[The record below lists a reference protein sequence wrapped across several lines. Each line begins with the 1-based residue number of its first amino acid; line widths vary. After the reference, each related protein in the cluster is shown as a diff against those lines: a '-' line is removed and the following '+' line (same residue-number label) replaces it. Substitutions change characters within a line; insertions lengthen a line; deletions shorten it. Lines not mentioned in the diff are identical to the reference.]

1 MVKIAIRPQKIFL
14 TPNRQNLN
22 VLCIMRSFTYMR
34 LTRRLIHEFYHRAIP
49 LKLHP
54 RILKLN
60 PLYNFR
66 FEDYLL
72 LVGLIF
78 LYIESLIKE
87 PSRPPSLIAWIML
100 PCHQEEY
107 RKPKKYTCCNSNSR
121 LGIHPKYE
129 KDESDYGR

>member
-14 TPNRQNLN
+14 PPNRQNLN
-22 VLCIMRSFTYMR
+22 LLCIMRSFTYMR
-34 LTRRLIHEFYHRAIP
+34 LTRCLVHEFYHRAIP

-54 RILKLN
+54 CTFKLN

-78 LYIESLIKE
+78 LYIESLIEE
-87 PSRPPSLIAWIML
+87 PSRLPSLIARIML
-100 PCHQEEY
+100 PGHQEEY
-107 RKPKKYTCCNSNSR
+107 RKTKKYTCCYSNSS